1 MQCVVKMAEGDG
13 GGRRG
18 RPKQPKLTM
27 EQYLDFIH
35 SHKQLDL
42 TVHHLNQIID
52 MHGFMKIRGPQKSLL
67 LELVK
72 SLELMDPSRSTLEDD
87 GVSSDAFLSLDD
99 VIKDLNE
106 LKWQE
111 CCVTSLQTLNSA
123 NLHHQRDGG
132 SLNSGGQGSISTIGT
147 SIVSTASEKP
157 KKTRRKRRKVAQID
171 GGEDSVSAGLNVG
184 GSETATCSPNCWGPR
199 KKRTVKYVNLS
210 GNGDGSVVNF
220 GVGVAAS
227 VASAG
232 EVQVQP
238 SASPSPILVVDS

>member
-1 MQCVVKMAEGDG
+1 MQSVVKMAEGDG
-13 GGRRG
+13 GGRRS
-18 RPKQPKLTM
+18 RPKPPKLTM

-52 MHGFMKIRGPQKSLL
+52 MHGFNMIRGPQKSLL
-67 LELVK
+67 IELVK
-72 SLELMDPSRSTLEDD
+72 SLELMDPSRSTLQDD

-99 VIKDLNE
+99 VINDLNE

-132 SLNSGGQGSISTIGT
+132 SLNDGRQGSISTIVT
-147 SIVSTASEKP
+147 SVVSAASEKP
-157 KKTRRKRRKVAQID
+157 KRRRRKLQKVAQTD
-171 GGEDSVSAGLNVG
+171 GGKDSVSAGLNVG
-184 GSETATCSPNCWGPR
+184 SSETAPCSPNCWGPR

-210 GNGDGSVVNF
+210 GNGDSGVVNF
-220 GVGVAAS
+220 GIGVAAS

-238 SASPSPILVVDS
+238 SASPSPTVAVDS